1 MRIGTVAAVLLVGL
15 VTGCSTFTTPRY
27 SISADTNVA
36 LKALGESKLGVG
48 PFTGPPAFDN
58 ACRAAGPLA
67 PPDGMS
73 HTAYIKKAFEDEFK
87 VAGIYAAESPR
98 RTISGVVNKIQFSS
112 ARALTGG
119 SWDIDLTLSSSN
131 GSTMQVVEHYEFES
145 GYVADTACKQTAEAY
160 FPAVQ
165 NLIAKSVRAPEF
177 KALLK

>member
-1 MRIGTVAAVLLVGL
+1 
-15 VTGCSTFTTPRY
+15 
-27 SISADTNVA
+27 
-36 LKALGESKLGVG
+36 
-48 PFTGPPAFDN
+48 
-58 ACRAAGPLA
+58 
-67 PPDGMS
+67 MS

-87 VAGIYAAESPR
+87 VAGIYAADSPR
-98 RTISGVVNKIQFSS
+98 RTITGVVNKIQFSS
-112 ARALTGG
+112 ARAVTGG

-165 NLIAKSVRAPEF
+165 NLIAKAVRAPEF